1 MILVFCKLAIMGCNN
16 WNNKYGNP
24 GTIGELKKVKVYQL
38 PNWDDGVRLNSK
50 GDNTAEQHDKIADTL
65 DIQNISAQAR

>member
-1 MILVFCKLAIMGCNN
+1 MFLVFCKLAIIGFYN
-16 WNNKYGNP
+16 WNNKCGNP
-24 GTIGELKKVKVYQL
+24 GTIGELDKEKVYQL

-65 DIQNISAQAR
+65 DIQNSSAQAR